1 MQSILKFA
9 GLCLLMSSLIGNVP
23 LVNSLR
29 ILGIFP
35 LQGKSHFVMSE
46 ALMKG
51 LAAKGHQVDVYGHF
65 PLKKSI
71 PNYTDYSLAGTLP
84 AFANNMTYEFM
95 ESFSKRI
102 SMKQMLEIVGEPI
115 CDLLNLPIFQK
126 LLKDP
131 PKYDLVIVEIFMFN
145 CYLGWGPYLKV
156 PMIAVSTTTL
166 FDWMNEALGNPW
178 NLAAEPSSFSQSI
191 PPMSFLE
198 RVDNFLFSNYL
209 TLMYNYHMRV
219 QDKYIE
225 GAFGKGHPN
234 AVDAMREISLV
245 LINYNQAL
253 NGIKAFTPGVVPVA
267 GLHITDREDPL
278 PERVKKFMDES
289 KDGFIY
295 FSFGSMVRIETFPKH
310 ILHALYRSFEKIAPV
325 RVLMKIAKP
334 EDLPTGLPSNVI
346 THNWLP
352 QLQVLKHKN
361 IKAFVTHG
369 GTMGTQEAVYHA
381 VPMIGIPLF
390 GDQHINIKT
399 YVKKN
404 LAVYVNRHELTEETF
419 TRAVREILTNPLYK
433 ESSEKYSKAFKD
445 VPMKPLETAIYW
457 VEYVARHGKNAL
469 RSPLSD
475 MPWWQTS
482 LLDIYVFLAT
492 ILVLILIV
500 IRVIWK
506 SLAKLLSKK
515 TAKSKKKQQRGLD
528 CVVKMK
534 FFLSCLVVLASIL
547 QWANGL
553 RILGMFPLH
562 GKSHF
567 HMCGSIMRG
576 MAERGHQVDV
586 YSHFPR
592 QSPIPNYTD
601 YSLAG
606 TLPALANN
614 ITWDYVSKV
623 QSGVSIPRM
632 LAFGGNP
639 VCKLMG
645 LPLLQNLIRNPPKDP
660 PYDVVVVEPAFAN
673 CHMVWGRLLNVP
685 MVVVSTTPNVFDW
698 YNEPLGNP
706 VNYASDPSVFARTV
720 APMSFLDKLHN
731 MYLHLYVSW
740 AMAYFSREQDALLK
754 EYVGDGYP
762 SVYDLQKDTAL
773 VLLNHNVALN
783 GVKAQTSSIVS
794 IGGVHVLD
802 DDSTQLPKQVEK
814 FLDESKNG
822 FIYVSF
828 GSMVRLETFPKPV
841 IDAFYAMFKN
851 IAPVRVLMKIAK
863 PEELQPGLPSN
874 VIVQTWLPQIKV
886 LKHKNIKGFV
896 THGGLLGTMEAV
908 YHEIP
913 MVGVPLFGDQH
924 LNLEVYVRKNVA
936 IKLLLENINEK
947 SLTES
952 VKAMLE
958 NPIYKKSVRQV
969 SKMMRDTPMKPMDT
983 AAYWIEF
990 VARHGKDALRSPL
1003 TDMPWWEASLWD
1015 VYTFILSII
1024 FLLLYVIKLIL
1035 GRFLA
1040 LFKRN
1045 TELKKQRS
1053 TKVKRN

>member
-9 GLCLLMSSLIGNVP
+9 GFCLLIILLIGNVP

-51 LAAKGHQVDVYGHF
+51 LSAKGHQVDVYGHF
-65 PLKKSI
+65 PLKKPI

-278 PERVKKFMDES
+278 PE
-289 KDGFIY
+289 
-295 FSFGSMVRIETFPKH
+295 
-310 ILHALYRSFEKIAPV
+310 
-325 RVLMKIAKP
+325 
-334 EDLPTGLPSNVI
+334 
-346 THNWLP
+346 
-352 QLQVLKHKN
+352 
-361 IKAFVTHG
+361 
-369 GTMGTQEAVYHA
+369 
-381 VPMIGIPLF
+381 
-390 GDQHINIKT
+390 
-399 YVKKN
+399 
-404 LAVYVNRHELTEETF
+404 
-419 TRAVREILTNPLYK
+419 
-433 ESSEKYSKAFKD
+433 
-445 VPMKPLETAIYW
+445 
-457 VEYVARHGKNAL
+457 
-469 RSPLSD
+469 
-475 MPWWQTS
+475 
-482 LLDIYVFLAT
+482 
-492 ILVLILIV
+492 
-500 IRVIWK
+500 
-506 SLAKLLSKK
+506 
-515 TAKSKKKQQRGLD
+515 
-528 CVVKMK
+528 
-534 FFLSCLVVLASIL
+534 
-547 QWANGL
+547 
-553 RILGMFPLH
+553 
-562 GKSHF
+562 
-567 HMCGSIMRG
+567 
-576 MAERGHQVDV
+576 
-586 YSHFPR
+586 
-592 QSPIPNYTD
+592 
-601 YSLAG
+601 
-606 TLPALANN
+606 
-614 ITWDYVSKV
+614 
-623 QSGVSIPRM
+623 
-632 LAFGGNP
+632 
-639 VCKLMG
+639 
-645 LPLLQNLIRNPPKDP
+645 
-660 PYDVVVVEPAFAN
+660 
-673 CHMVWGRLLNVP
+673 
-685 MVVVSTTPNVFDW
+685 
-698 YNEPLGNP
+698 
-706 VNYASDPSVFARTV
+706 
-720 APMSFLDKLHN
+720 
-731 MYLHLYVSW
+731 
-740 AMAYFSREQDALLK
+740 
-754 EYVGDGYP
+754 
-762 SVYDLQKDTAL
+762 
-773 VLLNHNVALN
+773 
-783 GVKAQTSSIVS
+783 
-794 IGGVHVLD
+794 
-802 DDSTQLPKQVEK
+802 QVEK

-851 IAPVRVLMKIAK
+851 IAPVRVLMKIAR
-863 PEELQPGLPSN
+863 PEELQSGLPSN

-908 YHEIP
+908 YHEVP

-969 SKMMRDTPMKPMDT
+969 SEMMRDTPMKPMDT

-1035 GRFLA
+1035 GRFSA